1 MPKRE
6 LIELSNYYPQQTNF
20 NLNME
25 NIKPKI
31 FNIFGEKAINE
42 SLPLIMKELE
52 SADFFKFAVPKDYIS
67 LPLFEEKINQIGL
80 LVFILKESSDYI
92 EIAVKK
98 SYDFNKIKVAGLEI
112 TSFNVPIDLNFKDK
126 KDFNELNGILK
137 NIPDSSVKALS
148 FKEITD
154 DFTYEE
160 LEKLF
165 FEAFRILS
173 YGSSFYM
180 EYDGTAVSEYLL
192 KGYIEYAGF
201 TNVFPA
207 ASPGEYEQGKI
218 KIYSKKA
225 GLADIS
231 KQPKKVLINIDLK
244 QSEKLLESTVLIRDL
259 HNKYNN
265 WDLYL
270 ISDDWKFFDENI
282 YLKHCSAE
290 SPSVNI
296 DYVIYIDDFNPFPVV
311 NYEFKSLNSRKI
323 DLFYS
328 QENLADVRAFL
339 DKHGIAGDDFF
350 LVIDAAFIDI
360 KSKENI
366 LEKFKT
372 DFPYIVKIGFKTLV
386 IGEDFND
393 LTLKDKALL
402 LQLSSFYAGGGF
414 NYFLSDAMYIPSY
427 NTSSGAVNYKRRH
440 KAESFDV
447 SIVIPAYNNFSYTK
461 QCVFSIFKNHPL
473 LDFEI
478 IIIDN
483 GSTDETKEYFINF
496 HGLKNFRFISN
507 NENLGFAK
515 ASNMG
520 AKVSGSENILFLNN
534 DTVVSRGAIDELY
547 YSVNSGEAK
556 SLKIGAAGPL
566 LLYPDKK
573 IQQAGIMFEGRLVPY
588 NAYSGMDISGCG
600 QSDIKNTIYIR
611 SYNALTAACLI
622 FKKEIFEASGGFDEG
637 YINGFEDV
645 DLCLKLSEA
654 GYRLIF
660 NPKSIIFHFEEK
672 TAGRKKHDIENINR
686 FMKKWG
692 LKYKRDNYIFAE
704 MDNLFISNKSKNDVS
719 KYIISLNRFK
729 SIESEIDFLTLN
741 KKYEEALKLCGDI
754 LELNRYNIRIYK
766 KRIDIKRS
774 LDILESQKDIKSL
787 LNEKEKLLFSY
798 KTLINNIVKHNK
810 DIKVSFGQNETYQV
824 WIKYNEPSGTEL
836 EEQRAFIFEFK
847 PKISIIMPVYN
858 TDREYLI
865 KAIESVINQ
874 TYTNWEL
881 CIADDASTEIHVKEI
896 LKYYKEKDERIKIIY
911 RTENGH
917 ISKASNGALSI
928 AEGDYIALLDHDD
941 ELSES
946 ALFFVVKEI
955 NEHPYAKLIYSDEDK
970 LDFDGSRVL
979 PYFKSDWNPDLFLS
993 QNMINHLGV
1002 YKRSVIYEIGGFRE
1016 GYEGSQDYDMALRFI
1031 EKIKYGEIR
1040 HIPRILYH
1048 WRMTEGSTAVNVE
1061 NKLYALIAARKAIQ
1075 EHLDRMNIKSEVVED
1090 PLMPMWNR
1098 VIYDIDRNPLV
1109 SIIIPTFNGYGI
1121 LKKCIDG
1128 IIKKTSYKNYEVI
1141 VVNNNSDDKKTIE
1154 YLESINTLNNI
1165 KVIDYNKPFN
1175 YSAIN
1180 NFAVKSAKGDVLVL
1194 LNNDTEVIN
1203 NDWLREL
1210 VSHALRPE
1218 IGAVGAKL
1226 LYPDNTIQHAG
1237 VVIDKFGGPMHV
1249 FLGIHRNDAGY
1260 FGRAN
1265 LLQNYSAVT
1274 GACMAVRRKLYED
1287 AGGMDENLLISYN
1300 DIDFCI
1306 KMIKLGYYNVYTPY
1320 AILYHYE
1327 SKTRGY
1333 DDTEEKK
1340 SRLKKELDY
1349 LINKWGRMFKIDFAY
1364 NINLSYG
1371 DCLKFPEEFSDF
1383 FNF

>member
-6 LIELSNYYPQQTNF
+6 LRELSKYYPQQTNF

-52 SADFFKFAVPKDYIS
+52 SADFFKFAVPKDYIF

-98 SYDFNKIKVAGLEI
+98 SHDFNKIKVAGLEI
-112 TSFNVPIDLNFKDK
+112 TSFNTPINLNLKDK
-126 KDFNELNGILK
+126 KNFNELSGILK

-148 FKEITD
+148 FKEITE

-180 EYDGTAVSEYLL
+180 EYNGTAVSEHLL

-218 KIYSKKA
+218 KIYSKKT
-225 GLADIS
+225 GLTDIS

-270 ISDDWKFFDENI
+270 ISDDWKLFDENI

-328 QENLADVRAFL
+328 HENLTNVRAFL
-339 DKHGIAGDDFF
+339 DKHGIAGYGFF

-372 DFPYIVKIGFKTLV
+372 DFPYIVKIGFKTLI

-414 NYFLSDAMYIPSY
+414 NYFLSDALYIPSY
-427 NTSSGAVNYKRRH
+427 NTGSGAVNYKRRH

-483 GSTDETKEYFINF
+483 GSTDETKEYFANF

-520 AKVSGSENILFLNN
+520 AKVSGSGNILFLNN
-534 DTVVSRGAIDELY
+534 DTVVSKGAIDELY
-547 YSVNSGEAK
+547 CSINSGEAK

-573 IQQAGIMFEGRLVPY
+573 IQQAGIMFEERLVPY
-588 NAYSGMDISGCG
+588 NAYSGMDIYGCG

-611 SYNALTAACLI
+611 NYNALTAACLM

-645 DLCLKLSEA
+645 DLCLKLREA

-686 FMKKWG
+686 FMEKWR

-754 LELNRYNIRIYK
+754 LELNKYNIIIYK

-774 LDILESQKDIKSL
+774 LDVLESQKDIKSL
-787 LNEKEKLLFSY
+787 LNEKEKLLFAY
-798 KTLINNIVKHNK
+798 RTLINNIVKHNK
-810 DIKVSFGQNETYQV
+810 DIKVSLEQNETYQA
-824 WIKYNEPSGTEL
+824 WIKYNEPSRTEL

-874 TYTNWEL
+874 TYRNWEL

-896 LKYYKEKDERIKIIY
+896 LKYYKEKDERIKVIF

-917 ISKASNGALSI
+917 ISKASNTALSI
-928 AEGDYIALLDHDD
+928 ATGDNISLLDHDD

-955 NEHPYAKLIYSDEDK
+955 NEHPEAKLIYSDEDK
-970 LDFDGSRVL
+970 LHFDGSRVL

-1002 YKRSVIYEIGGFRE
+1002 YKKSIIDEIGGFRE
-1016 GYEGSQDYDMALRFI
+1016 GYEGSQDYDLAIRFI
-1031 EKIKYGEIR
+1031 EKIKYNEIM

-1048 WRMTEGSTAVNVE
+1048 WRMTEGSTAINTE
-1061 NKLYALIAARKAIQ
+1061 NKPYAAIAARKAIQ
-1075 EHLDRMNIKSEVVED
+1075 EHLDRLNIKTKVVEA
-1090 PLMPMWNR
+1090 PLMPTWNR
-1098 VIYDIDRNPLV
+1098 VIYDIDKNPLV
-1109 SIIIPTFNGYGI
+1109 SIIIPTFNGYDI

-1154 YLESINTLNNI
+1154 YLASINTLNNI

-1203 NDWLREL
+1203 GDWLREL

-1226 LYPDNTIQHAG
+1226 LYPDDTIQHAG
-1237 VVIDKFGGPMHV
+1237 VVIDKFGGPIHV
-1249 FLGIHRNDAGY
+1249 FLGLHGNDAGY

-1274 GACMAVRRKLYED
+1274 GACMAVRKGLYEKID
-1287 AGGMDENLLISYN
+1287 GLDENLPIAYN
-1300 DIDFCI
+1300 DVDFCI
-1306 KMIKLGYYNVYTPY
+1306 KMIKLGCYNVYTPY

-1349 LINKWGRMFKIDFAY
+1349 LVNKWGKVLEHDFAY
-1364 NINLSYG
+1364 NVNFDLLLYIRCSIENI
-1371 DCLKFPEEFSDF
+1371 LKC
-1383 FNF
+1383 